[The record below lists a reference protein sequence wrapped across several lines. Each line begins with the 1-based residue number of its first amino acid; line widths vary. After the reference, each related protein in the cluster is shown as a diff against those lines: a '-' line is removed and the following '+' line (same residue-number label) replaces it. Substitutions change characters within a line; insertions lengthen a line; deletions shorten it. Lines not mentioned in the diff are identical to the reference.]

1 MYRREVVTSSLTF
14 AFASLQVRQLGGS
27 AVAEEEG
34 SLRLQIATAC
44 IPHIYDSG
52 QHISDVRE
60 EYRRGL
66 EGLLEGTPWAR
77 SGGQRGGIFVNGVF
91 LSGGGG
97 GGGDKDYGDETGS
110 IVVVDPLT
118 STGSGGL
125 GYYIIYQ
132 GYNDRYLRQ
141 LLARVYWAA
150 SGELLSYTAPFL
162 LTEPDPSTTAGEG
175 TLLHFRSPF
184 AELGYSNLCRVL
196 LFRNSAEFSQRTMMI
211 LAYHRRQSEYHGVV
225 AVAAAGAPAA
235 AAGRV
240 HVGVLLPPL
249 RGAAHAGKSSS

>member
-1 MYRREVVTSSLTF
+1 M
-14 AFASLQVRQLGGS
+14 RQLGGS
-27 AVAEEEG
+27 AVTEEEG

-91 LSGGGG
+91 LSGSRSGGD
-97 GGGDKDYGDETGS
+97 GGGDDDDEDRGNETGS

-150 SGELLSYTAPFL
+150 SGKLLSYTAPFL

-175 TLLHFRSPF
+175 TSAQLQSAF
-184 AELGYSNLCRVL
+184 AELGYSNCC
-196 LFRNSAEFSQRTMMI
+196 T
-211 LAYHRRQSEYHGVV
+211 
-225 AVAAAGAPAA
+225 
-235 AAGRV
+235 
-240 HVGVLLPPL
+240 
-249 RGAAHAGKSSS
+249 